1 MQVEAILYGQA
12 VVMKRF
18 SGLVLFLWM
27 TMAGM
32 AQQKVMYSGFVQNQ
46 EGTPIGYATVLLSAL
61 TSDGQE
67 GIVADSLGFFQLA
80 IIPGFYEVHLRS
92 VGYESLLCQL
102 EIQAMQCD
110 TFVMQDSQTSL
121 KEVVV
126 HARAVERKADR
137 FVWQIPSGLNQ
148 NGIDLLRQ
156 APGVWVSDGKIAIN
170 GTSGTRVFVNDRE
183 VRLDGTLLMSYLQ
196 SLRSENIQR
205 IEVVP
210 MAGADEDAVVQGG
223 AIYIWLRQMKEKG
236 WQVNASM
243 SSSLSSGF
251 QQYEP
256 HVTWNRNQ
264 GKWNWYGTLS
274 MVYQPKA
281 DGILGGNRIYADGRK
296 SFTSEGVF
304 QDSSDYEMLQN
315 GLVYTPDN
323 KTNVGIEVEYIRRYS
338 SRLMQSRSLLEAE
351 EGWMESLGDYRQ
363 IDRYQMVTGSVSFR
377 HKLDT
382 LGSAWH
388 VLADYTQKRSN
399 GDNQY
404 DICWQY
410 PSGMSDSIYRT
421 QSWMDYRIAS
431 LDAGWKWFRGKTNY
445 GQAGLKYT
453 FTQMKDKAGSDGWS
467 ETSSWIPIPA
477 YDYALDYHEHIMALY
492 AQYAFDWK
500 SLSLKAGLRGEYSQT
515 SDRTNVLRRSY
526 WDFFPHVDVT
536 YAFDKLRRRM
546 LVGQYARY
554 IERPAFSALNPNR
567 IQTSDYHYQIGNPA
581 LKPMYTDRLNL
592 TFVYDYRYT
601 LTIGCNLNHDL
612 IRQFTK
618 QDPVN
623 PDVSFVTYE
632 NHDRENHW
640 FVALNIP
647 WQPVYWFSWNS
658 NWVGV
663 RQDIRVYAGNRFQ
676 THYLYF
682 GNATASFFLPWDIR
696 LDLQYTGS
704 SRLYSGNSEVN
715 PRHTFDLRCQKH
727 WGDRWSVEMSID
739 NIFNQFPGYVA
750 RLDDYIH
757 VTDYYAKSS
766 GRLFKIAISWNFNA
780 GRKMNKVMVEKDS
793 STERERLTKQY

>member
-1 MQVEAILYGQA
+1 
-12 VVMKRF
+12 MKIF
-18 SGLVLFLWM
+18 WGLVLFLWM

-46 EGTPIGYATVLLSAL
+46 DGTPIGYATVLFSTL

-67 GIVADSLGFFQLA
+67 GAVADSLGFFQLA
-80 IIPGFYEVHLRS
+80 ITPGFYEVHLRS
-92 VGYESLLCQL
+92 VGYESLLRQL
-102 EIQAMQCD
+102 EIQAMRCD

-126 HARAVERKADR
+126 HAHAVERKADR

-256 HVTWNRNQ
+256 HVAWNRNQ
-264 GKWNWYGTLS
+264 GKWKWYGTLS

-399 GDNQY
+399 
-404 DICWQY
+404 
-410 PSGMSDSIYRT
+410 
-421 QSWMDYRIAS
+421 
-431 LDAGWKWFRGKTNY
+431 
-445 GQAGLKYT
+445 
-453 FTQMKDKAGSDGWS
+453 
-467 ETSSWIPIPA
+467 
-477 YDYALDYHEHIMALY
+477 
-492 AQYAFDWK
+492 
-500 SLSLKAGLRGEYSQT
+500 
-515 SDRTNVLRRSY
+515 
-526 WDFFPHVDVT
+526 
-536 YAFDKLRRRM
+536 
-546 LVGQYARY
+546 
-554 IERPAFSALNPNR
+554 
-567 IQTSDYHYQIGNPA
+567 
-581 LKPMYTDRLNL
+581 
-592 TFVYDYRYT
+592 
-601 LTIGCNLNHDL
+601 
-612 IRQFTK
+612 
-618 QDPVN
+618 
-623 PDVSFVTYE
+623 
-632 NHDRENHW
+632 
-640 FVALNIP
+640 
-647 WQPVYWFSWNS
+647 
-658 NWVGV
+658 
-663 RQDIRVYAGNRFQ
+663 
-676 THYLYF
+676 
-682 GNATASFFLPWDIR
+682 
-696 LDLQYTGS
+696 
-704 SRLYSGNSEVN
+704 
-715 PRHTFDLRCQKH
+715 
-727 WGDRWSVEMSID
+727 
-739 NIFNQFPGYVA
+739 
-750 RLDDYIH
+750 
-757 VTDYYAKSS
+757 
-766 GRLFKIAISWNFNA
+766 
-780 GRKMNKVMVEKDS
+780 
-793 STERERLTKQY
+793 